1 MYLLK
6 NSLEVKRLGKK
17 AIPPYWQI
25 LKSPAV
31 WTYILCDFANGWG
44 LTCIL
49 VDGPNFIA
57 NVLNKDIADVSYF
70 LLRINSLKTRAN
82 YTFLYELSYNFTIIC
97 F

>member
-6 NSLEVKRLGKK
+6 NSLEFKRLGKK

-31 WTYILCDFANGWG
+31 WTCILCDFANGWG

-57 NVLNKDIADVSYF
+57 NVLNKDIADVSHF
-70 LLRINSLKTRAN
+70 SLSI
-82 YTFLYELSYNFTIIC
+82 LIH
-97 F
+97 

>member
-6 NSLEVKRLGKK
+6 NSLEFKRLGKK

-25 LKSPAV
+25 LQSPAV
-31 WTYILCDFANGWG
+31 WTCILCDFANGWG

-57 NVLNKDIADVSYF
+57 NVLNKDIADVSHF
-70 LLRINSLKTRAN
+70 QLSINSQKTRAN
-82 YTFLYELSYNFTIIC
+82 
-97 F
+97 

>member
-6 NSLEVKRLGKK
+6 NSLEFKRLGKK

-31 WTYILCDFANGWG
+31 WTCILCDFANGWG

-57 NVLNKDIADVSYF
+57 NVLNKDIADVSHF
-70 LLRINSLKTRAN
+70 SLGINSLKTRAN
-82 YTFLYELSYNFTIIC
+82 
-97 F
+97 

>member
-6 NSLEVKRLGKK
+6 NSLEFKRLGKK

-31 WTYILCDFANGWG
+31 WTCILCDFANGWG

-49 VDGPNFIA
+49 VDGPNFMA
-57 NVLNKDIADVSYF
+57 NVLNKDIADVSHF
-70 LLRINSLKTRAN
+70 SLSINSLKTRAN
-82 YTFLYELSYNFTIIC
+82 
-97 F
+97 